1 MILNRFHNPQAQA
14 QFDSTV
20 NKQRMK
26 RLHFLLEKSSA
37 YATILGQ
44 KLAKQ
49 QEEARERVAP
59 QPTPAS
65 STTTTTSTKRG
76 GNKARATS
84 RKRKTTDS
92 NYQLTDYL
100 NEDVRSKITLKY
112 CSFTKYS
119 FIFPL

>member
-1 MILNRFHNPQAQA
+1 
-14 QFDSTV
+14 
-20 NKQRMK
+20 MK

-37 YATILGQ
+37 YATILGK

-59 QPTPAS
+59 QPTPAT
-65 STTTTTSTKRG
+65 STTTKRG
-76 GNKARATS
+76 GNKARTTS

-100 NEDVRSKITLKY
+100 NEDVRSKNK
-112 CSFTKYS
+112 S
-119 FIFPL
+119 

>member
-1 MILNRFHNPQAQA
+1 
-14 QFDSTV
+14 
-20 NKQRMK
+20 MK

-37 YATILGQ
+37 YATILGK

-59 QPTPAS
+59 QPTPVN
-65 STTTTTSTKRG
+65 STTTKRA
-76 GNKARATS
+76 GNKTRATP

-100 NEDVRSKITLKY
+100 NEDVRSKRK
-112 CSFTKYS
+112 FR
-119 FIFPL
+119 